1 MEKVDVEQKGS
12 YVFQFVFIWEK
23 KKTGLLASIV
33 PFLKN
38 KPEGKPQG
46 SWMIILM
53 T

>member
-1 MEKVDVEQKGS
+1 MYFS
-12 YVFQFVFIWEK
+12 LFLSEK
-23 KKTGLLASIV
+23 KKIGLAASIV